1 MKAFPFPPSAFLYP
15 QLSTSM
21 SQAGDSPQHHAL
33 GSANGPGTESADCK
47 LELLKNNFLICC

>member
-1 MKAFPFPPSAFLYP
+1 MKAFPFPPPALLYP

-33 GSANGPGTESADCK
+33 GSANGPGTESADVK
-47 LELLKNNFLICC
+47 LELLKKKNTF